1 MVARCT
7 LLILLLQEPDL
18 LYKTREEQGQLL
30 QQVLAASDIDADEE
44 RIPGEG
50 PRIGPTVSVLLKG
63 LYTVL
68 LCFCMFVA

>member
-1 MVARCT
+1 M
-7 LLILLLQEPDL
+7 LLLQEPDL

-50 PRIGPTVSVLLKG
+50 PRVGPTVSGLRSLHTFVLLYFHG
-63 LYTVL
+63 LL
-68 LCFCMFVA
+68 EAHLNPW